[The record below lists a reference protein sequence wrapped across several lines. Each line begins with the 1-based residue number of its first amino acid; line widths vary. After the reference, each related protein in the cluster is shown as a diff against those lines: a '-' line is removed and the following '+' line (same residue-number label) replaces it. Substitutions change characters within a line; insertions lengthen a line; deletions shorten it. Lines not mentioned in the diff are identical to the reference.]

1 MSPKKKAKRPGR
13 PAGGGPPQAPTA
25 SGSRTAPRTTSG
37 EADAPAP
44 AAAGRSG
51 VSRVPVVLDDRRR
64 WPAAVWTALASVW
77 ALGSLVCFVLFLAEG
92 YALISQEPGTD
103 AAAGMTAAAWYLL
116 GLVVCALGAPLAG
129 AVWAALLRRKVAAVM
144 FVLAL
149 VVSSAAL
156 FSMDTPAGIAAA
168 IGNGI
173 AG

>member
-13 PAGGGPPQAPTA
+13 SAGGGPAQTPTA
-25 SGSRTAPRTTSG
+25 SGSRTATRTASET
-37 EADAPAP
+37 DAPAP
-44 AAAGRSG
+44 ATAGRSG
-51 VSRVPVVLDDRRR
+51 VSRTPVVLDDRRR

-77 ALGSLVCFVLFLAEG
+77 ALGSLACFVLFLAEG
-92 YALISQEPGTD
+92 LALIGREPGTN

-156 FSMDTPAGIAAA
+156 FSMDTPAGIAEA